1 LALSGNAKAR
11 KVRLQRSYIL
21 SLESRQK
28 GKFWVWAKFAF
39 LHKEK
44 TKKSKDVRER
54 KALEND

>member
-1 LALSGNAKAR
+1 
-11 KVRLQRSYIL
+11 L